1 MRKIGFAV
9 VVFLAIAVII
19 LSFGELETIL
29 ETLRHAHTRYLL
41 LALVLQVGWFL
52 IAGQTYL
59 AFYEILGVKES
70 LRNLTLLSA
79 AANFINVVAPSGGMG
94 GVAVFIDDARR
105 SGRSTGKATIAG
117 MLFLFFDYL
126 AFLFVLAIGLIV
138 IARRQDLQPGEI
150 IASFIMLGIAT
161 GMGIILYLGSQ
172 SGDRLGD
179 FLARMARV
187 INRVVHPFIH
197 RNYLSEENA
206 QEFAHEM
213 AQDLKVLPH
222 RARSLVSPLS
232 YSFANKALMILILAA
247 SFMCFGVPFNAGTV
261 IGGFAIAYL
270 FLVVSPTPSGIGI
283 VEGILPL
290 ALSSL
295 RVEWSQ
301 AVIVTLTY
309 RFVTFWVPFGVG
321 AWALRVLHMNRD

>member
-1 MRKIGFAV
+1 MRKIGFAI

-29 ETLRHAHTRYLL
+29 ETLRRARTRYLL
-41 LALVLQVGWFL
+41 LALLLQGAWFL
-52 IAGQTYL
+52 VCGKTYHSL
-59 AFYEILGVKES
+59 YRILGVKDS
-70 LRNLTLLSA
+70 LGNLTLLSA
-79 AANFINVVAPSGGMG
+79 AANFINVVTPSGGMG
-94 GVAVFIDDARR
+94 GFAVFIDDARSR
-105 SGRSTGKATIAG
+105 GRSPGKATIAS

-126 AFLFVLAIGLIV
+126 AFLFVLTVGLYV
-138 IARRQDLQPGEI
+138 IAGRQDLQPSEI
-150 IASFIMLGIAT
+150 AASIIMLAIAT
-161 GMGIILYLGSQ
+161 GLGVTLYLGAV
-172 SGDRLGD
+172 SGDRLGN
-179 FLARMARV
+179 FLAGMARLV
-187 INRVVHPFIH
+187 NRVVHPFIH
-197 RNYLSEENA
+197 RNYLSEEHA

-222 RARSLVSPLS
+222 RALGLILPLS
-232 YSFANKALMILILAA
+232 YSFAGKALMILILAA
-247 SFMCFGVPFNAGTV
+247 SFMCFGAPFNAGTV

-309 RFVTFWVPFGVG
+309 RFVTFWIPFGVG
-321 AWALRVLHMNRD
+321 ALALRALHTDRD